1 MNMNDYGLDVKE
13 VPVTK
18 TDWGRIQPAFDA
30 AEMDSTSGFNLA
42 YIVYNEP
49 HYSGIHD
56 DNEVI
61 YILEGEGKAIIGGKE
76 VPFKPECLL
85 KAPKGVEHSFAEI
98 SKGPV
103 KAVVIH
109 FG

>member
-1 MNMNDYGLDVKE
+1 MNDYCVDVREIPAKA
-13 VPVTK
+13 
-18 TDWGRIQPAFDA
+18 TDWGHVQAVFDA
-30 AEMDSTSGFNLA
+30 ATMDSASGFNLA

-61 YILEGEGKAIIGGKE
+61 YFLEGEGVALVGGKE
-76 VPFKPECLL
+76 VPFQPEYLL
-85 KAPKGVEHSFAEI
+85 QVPKGIEHSFSTI

-103 KAVVIH
+103 KAIVIH

>member
-1 MNMNDYGLDVKE
+1 MNEYSIDVRE
-13 VPVTK
+13 IPVTG

-30 AEMDSTSGFNLA
+30 ATMGSSSGFNLA
-42 YIVYNEP
+42 YIVYNQP

-61 YILEGEGKAIIGGKE
+61 YILEGEGTALVGGKE
-76 VPFKPECLL
+76 VPFKPEYLL
-85 KAPKGVEHSFAEI
+85 RVPKGIEHSFSAI

-103 KAVVIH
+103 KAIVIH

>member
-1 MNMNDYGLDVKE
+1 MSDYGVDVKNIPATE
-13 VPVTK
+13 TE
-18 TDWGRIQPAFDA
+18 WGRIQPAFDA
-30 AEMDSTSGFNLA
+30 AEMNSTSGFNLA
-42 YIVYNEP
+42 IIVYNKP
-49 HYSGIHD
+49 HYSGIHE

-61 YILEGEGKAIIGGKE
+61 YILEGEGTALIGGQE

-85 KAPKGVEHSFAEI
+85 KAAKGVEHSFEKI

>member
-1 MNMNDYGLDVKE
+1 MMSDYRIDVKSI
-13 VPVTK
+13 PANK
-18 TDWGRIQPAFDA
+18 TDWGRIQPVFDA
-30 AEMDSTSGFNLA
+30 ASMNSTSGFNMA

-61 YILEGEGKAIIGGKE
+61 YILEGEGTALIGGKE
-76 VPFKPECLL
+76 VPFGPDIVLE
-85 KAPKGVEHSFAEI
+85 AAKGVEHSFSEVT
-98 SKGPV
+98 KGPV
-103 KAVVIH
+103 KAIVIH

>member
-1 MNMNDYGLDVKE
+1 MSDYGLDTRE
-13 VPVTK
+13 VQVTE

-30 AEMDSTSGFNLA
+30 TEMDSKSGFNLA
-42 YIVYNEP
+42 IIVYNEP

-61 YILEGEGKAIIGGKE
+61 YILEGEGKALIGGQE

-85 KAPKGVEHSFAEI
+85 KAAKGVEHSFTEI
-98 SKGPV
+98 SRGPV